1 MKRHTRP
8 FRLKEFKVEVTYR
21 CDLNC
26 VHCSSDARPSNS
38 LEMSC
43 ADCLRI
49 LAEASSIGAQEVA
62 FSGGEPLDWTALPD
76 AVEAAARS
84 KMRTT
89 VYTSGNSDDFEG
101 KARRLRRRGTSRLIF
116 SIFGGTAATHER
128 ITRTAGS
135 FERTG
140 AAMLRARAI
149 GLATEVHF
157 VPMATNY
164 RELAEVVDVARECGA
179 SIVSILR
186 FVPQGRAALLPSRAL
201 NRVQNLELRHS
212 TQELKQNGFQLRVG
226 SPYNFLML
234 NDNPGC
240 WAAIDRMIIAP
251 DLKMYPCDAFKR
263 IDAVELVGTAD
274 YSSLQQRSLPEC
286 WRASPYLEAVR
297 THLTTD
303 FADPCD
309 SCRFL
314 ERCLSGCLAQ
324 KALASGALQKGP
336 DPDCL
341 GPSFLEDTP

>member
-1 MKRHTRP
+1 M
-8 FRLKEFKVEVTYR
+8 
-21 CDLNC
+21 
-26 VHCSSDARPSNS
+26 
-38 LEMSC
+38 
-43 ADCLRI
+43 
-49 LAEASSIGAQEVA
+49 GAQEVA
-62 FSGGEPLDWTALPD
+62 FSGGEPLNWTPLPD

-84 KMRTT
+84 KMTIT

-101 KARRLRRRGTSRLIF
+101 KATRLHRRGAARFIF

-135 FERTG
+135 FERTQ

-157 VPMATNY
+157 VPMTTNY
-164 RELAEVVDVARECGA
+164 RELAEVTAVAREVGA
-179 SIVSILR
+179 SVVSVLR
-186 FVPQGRAALLPSRAL
+186 FVPQGRAALLPNRAL

-212 TQELKQNGFQLRVG
+212 IQELRQNGSQLRVG

-240 WAAIDRMIIAP
+240 WAAIDRMIITP

-263 IDAVELVGTAD
+263 IDAEELVGTAD
-274 YSSLQQRSLPEC
+274 HSSLQQWSLSEC
-286 WRASPYLEAVR
+286 WQASPYLGAVR

-303 FADPCD
+303 FAEPCD
-309 SCRFL
+309 SCQFL

-324 KALASGALQKGP
+324 KALATGALHKGP